1 MFVTGVVLAAGA
13 SRRLGQAKQ
22 LLPFRGGTLL
32 GSTLDMARHCHFDQ
46 LLVTLGGA
54 AESVREQI
62 DLSRVD
68 VIDNPEFADGCG
80 GSVATAMDHVD
91 PRADGVVLL
100 LGDQPGVGVASV
112 YALVAAAQHAPIG
125 VCRYRDG
132 LGHPF
137 WFSREMFAELRG
149 LHGDKAVWRVLHSG
163 EYAVTELAVD
173 DDVPIDVDTWFD
185 YERLLAADVPAA
197 HR

>member
-1 MFVTGVVLAAGA
+1 VFVTGVILAAGA
-13 SRRLGQAKQ
+13 SRRLGQPKQ

-32 GSTLDMARHCHFDQ
+32 GATLDVARQCRFDQ

-54 AESVREQI
+54 SQAVREQV
-62 DLSRVD
+62 DLSGAEV
-68 VIDNPEFADGCG
+68 VDNPEFGEGCG
-80 GSVATAMDHVD
+80 GSVATAINRVD

-100 LGDQPGVGVASV
+100 LGDQPGVAVAST
-112 YALVAAAQHAPIG
+112 YGLVAKAQGSPIG

-137 WFSREMFAELRG
+137 WFSRAMFAELGG
-149 LHGDKAVWRVLHSG
+149 LHGDKAVWRLLHSG
-163 EYAVTELAVD
+163 EYDVAELEVD
-173 DDVPIDVDTWFD
+173 GDVPVDVDTWED
-185 YERLLAADVPAA
+185 YERLLAGDTASA